1 MRLRGIGPEV
11 LLLCFLIIGAA
22 AFALGR
28 RSARGRRLRREG
40 DYFAG
45 LDHLVNDRF
54 DRATEVF
61 TRLATKSDD
70 ADIQFALGSLM
81 RKRGEVDRAI
91 AIHAELES
99 HGRQEIREQATFAL
113 GLDYLSAGLMD
124 RAEEKLRSL
133 LGSERYRP
141 AVLERLAWVYE
152 QQRDWRAA
160 LDTWRELP
168 AEQQRE
174 HGVVAAHYCC
184 ELGEIALVAADYAAA
199 RAQVAAARVHDPGS
213 ARAAILAA
221 RIAAASG
228 DEEKALELYSA
239 ALGESRSIRIAF
251 ETEAREA
258 LKSRAGA
265 LADYLREHPPLDEPV
280 PPEPPRFRCEECG
293 VANTTWH
300 WRCPS
305 CRNWDSLR
313 STSNRGL

>member
-1 MRLRGIGPEV
+1 
-11 LLLCFLIIGAA
+11 
-22 AFALGR
+22 
-28 RSARGRRLRREG
+28 
-40 DYFAG
+40 
-45 LDHLVNDRF
+45 
-54 DRATEVF
+54 
-61 TRLATKSDD
+61 
-70 ADIQFALGSLM
+70 
-81 RKRGEVDRAI
+81 
-91 AIHAELES
+91 
-99 HGRQEIREQATFAL
+99 
-113 GLDYLSAGLMD
+113 
-124 RAEEKLRSL
+124 
-133 LGSERYRP
+133 
-141 AVLERLAWVYE
+141 
-152 QQRDWRAA
+152 
-160 LDTWRELP
+160 
-168 AEQQRE
+168 
-174 HGVVAAHYCC
+174 
-184 ELGEIALVAADYAAA
+184 
-199 RAQVAAARVHDPGS
+199 VAAARVHDPGS

-239 ALGESRSIRIAF
+239 ALGASRSIRIAF